1 MNTNNLDDEK
11 EYKYPG
17 YYERYMPRLFKILI
31 YVVLFWNIVFIFWLL
46 KNFNKIDKLQVFSY
60 FKCFVHTTLRKKNF
74 MTILDNDCN
83 YSNNISY
90 KNLVKNIRI

>member
-31 YVVLFWNIVFIFWLL
+31 YVVLFWNIVFIF
-46 KNFNKIDKLQVFSY
+46 
-60 FKCFVHTTLRKKNF
+60 
-74 MTILDNDCN
+74 
-83 YSNNISY
+83 
-90 KNLVKNIRI
+90 